1 MILAGSK
8 RVVFFFLSIPLAFIG
23 LPVKSWGEDVD
34 PHQMSA
40 HDLNQQVSNPVSTI
54 WSLQSQINNYKL
66 ANGQWNNNWNFQPSL
81 PVSLTNDWNL
91 ITRPVIPIYNTVPH
105 RNASGQFVQTTGLGD
120 TILLTEL
127 SPARSGNWLLGVGP
141 TFILPTA
148 TSPFTGQGKWQAGPG
163 GVLGYLTKDFIL
175 GVFPQQWWSVG
186 GQKGRRDTNQLNV
199 QPFGAIFFGDGWDVG
214 YSGNILADWTAPRG
228 EIWTVPLGLNVGK
241 VVKFGRLPVKIQI
254 ALQYMVIHPAE
265 SGQEWNL
272 QVQVTPIIPKLIK
285 GTLID

>member
-1 MILAGSK
+1 MTSPDLRKLSGFIFSLLLATSGFS
-8 RVVFFFLSIPLAFIG
+8 RLT
-23 LPVKSWGEDVD
+23 WGQDLD

-54 WSLQSQINNYKL
+54 WSLQSQFNNYKL

-81 PVSLTNDWNL
+81 PISLTKDWNL
-91 ITRPVIPIYNTVPH
+91 ITRPVVPIYNTVPH
-105 RNASGQFVQTTGLGD
+105 RDASGHFVPTTGLGD

-127 SPARSGNWLLGVGP
+127 SPANSGNWLLGIGP

-148 TSPFTGQGKWQAGPG
+148 TSTFTGQGKWQAGPG
-163 GVLGYLTKDFIL
+163 GVIGYLTKDFIL

-186 GQKGRRDTNQLNV
+186 GQTGRRDTNQLNV
-199 QPFGAIFFGDGWDVG
+199 QPFGAIFFGDGWDIG
-214 YSGNILADWTAPRG
+214 YSGNILADWTAPRDQ
-228 EIWTVPLGLNVGK
+228 IWTVPLGLNVGK
-241 VVKFGRLPVKIQI
+241 VIKLGRLPVKIQV
-254 ALQYMVIHPAE
+254 ALQYMVIHPDD

-272 QVQVTPIIPKLIK
+272 QVQITPIIPKLIQ